1 MFIKIPILGAR
12 MIYRYIPKSAAL
24 RRITLHKSV
33 AKSGDKM
40 YLLICECADLLKDL
54 SSTAILIPALRA
66 RLCGY
71 TGIYRPI
78 QGF

>member
-1 MFIKIPILGAR
+1 MNKMNLILSTA
-12 MIYRYIPKSAAL
+12 
-24 RRITLHKSV
+24 V

-54 SSTAILIPALRA
+54 SSAAYLIPALRA

-71 TGIYRPI
+71 TGLYKPI
-78 QGF
+78 KSF